1 MASLILLAG
10 GLVLLAAGGEVL
22 IRGAVLLARLAGL
35 SAAVIGLTVVA
46 AGTSLPELAVSLEA
60 ALRGGADLAVA
71 NVIGSNILNISFA
84 LGLTALL
91 SPLPVHS
98 TAIRLEWP
106 VMFGS
111 AVVCTAMLADSWL
124 SRGEAALLV
133 LALVAFVAF
142 SVRLARLPVSNR
154 EEAEFKQAAAARA
167 LTAGRRRGWLA
178 VAGVLLGAVLLV
190 SGGSLVVRGATGLAR
205 MAGLSERIVG
215 LTVVAIGTGMPELA
229 TSLVAALRRRADVAV
244 ANMIGSNIFNL
255 LGILGATALV
265 RPIQISPQLVRSDAL
280 WMIATSVLLLPV
292 LWSGGRIRRW
302 EGAILAAVYVAY
314 LASLIL

>member
-133 LALVAFVAF
+133 LALVAR
-142 SVRLARLPVSNR
+142 SYAREAALKIATEGLQWSIGAGQTDPNFAHALNLPGIYQV
-154 EEAEFKQAAAARA
+154 Q
-167 LTAGRRRGWLA
+167 
-178 VAGVLLGAVLLV
+178 
-190 SGGSLVVRGATGLAR
+190 
-205 MAGLSERIVG
+205 AGLIEDMDF
-215 LTVVAIGTGMPELA
+215 AA
-229 TSLVAALRRRADVAV
+229 KKLVEAFPA
-244 ANMIGSNIFNL
+244 
-255 LGILGATALV
+255 
-265 RPIQISPQLVRSDAL
+265 
-280 WMIATSVLLLPV
+280 
-292 LWSGGRIRRW
+292 
-302 EGAILAAVYVAY
+302 
-314 LASLIL
+314 